1 MQPAGTSKPQG
12 DYRIEPMKLA
22 GVEVAID
29 WAAREGWNP
38 GLNDAQCFYAIDP
51 DGFFAGMLA
60 GRQVASGAAM
70 NYDGK
75 FSFAGLYIVEP
86 DCRGNGYGLSLTKAL
101 LDHAGDRNV
110 GIDGVEAMA
119 DRYAGLGFRAAHR
132 TTRHNFTPTGVVG
145 IPAEIVS
152 LASVPFAELVAYDR
166 RHFFAPRD
174 RFLELWIDQPH
185 AVGWA
190 CMDAGLLKGYGV
202 LRKCRIGYKI
212 GPLFAE
218 TTEIAQSLLA
228 ALSNHAVGERVSIDI
243 PEPNEAANSLVT
255 KYTMTPDFTC
265 LRMYSR
271 GDPGLPLQSI
281 FGNTTFEAG

>member
-1 MQPAGTSKPQG
+1 MHAPSG
-12 DYRIEPMKLA
+12 YRIERMLPA
-22 GVEVAID
+22 EVETSID

-51 DGFFAGMLA
+51 DGFFAGRL
-60 GRQVASGAAM
+60 GDRQVASGAAM
-70 NYDGK
+70 NYDGR
-75 FSFAGLYIVEP
+75 FAFAGLYIVEP
-86 DCRGNGYGLSLTKAL
+86 DCRGKGYGLSLTKVL
-101 LDHAGDRNV
+101 LDHAGERNV

-132 TTRHNFTPTGVVG
+132 TTRYNFIPVG
-145 IPAEIVS
+145 GAPVPAEIVP
-152 LASVPFAELVAYDR
+152 LASVPFVELAVYDR

-174 RFLELWIDQPH
+174 RFLKLWIGQPH

-190 CMDAGLLKGYGV
+190 CMDAGWLRGYGV

-218 TTEIAQSLLA
+218 TTEVAQSLLA
-228 ALSNHAVGERVSIDI
+228 ALSNHAAGERVSIDI
-243 PEPNEAANSLVT
+243 PEPNQAANRLVAEHA
-255 KYTMTPDFTC
+255 MTPDFTC